1 MNIIEQFEKDQIKSL
16 VKGKKIP
23 QFHPGDTVRVNV
35 KVREGTRERIQA
47 FEGVCIRKK
56 NRGLSSS
63 FTVRKISFG
72 EGVERVFPI
81 FSPSIDS
88 ISIVRSGQVRRAKLY
103 YLRDLTGKKARIVE
117 RIRKKQPDL
126 ASLYIDE
133 SEEVSV
139 EEIVASDEPAQ
150 EEYVEGAADA
160 SLAEEKSESEVIDIR
175 LKENEKE
182 GTQEETIRTCLVIPR
197 NFQDR
202 SDLKHILMCTA
213 NGICKK
219 IDMLDPTRVR
229 RTGIRGISLD
239 EGDSLISAALT
250 DGDRELFFTSRNGM
264 GLRVHESTIRS
275 MGRDARGV
283 IGMRL
288 EPSDQVVSAFTHSGS
303 GMILT
308 VAENGYGKQSEI
320 NAFTLSK
327 HSGNIGLRTMRINET
342 TGPVVEM
349 LEIEEEEQLLLITQ
363 TGRMIRIHTNQ
374 IPVIGRV
381 TQGSRLIRLQE
392 DERVIAISTVTE
404 ENEDAEESD
413 VVPAENE
420 LLEEGTDAS
429 E

>member
-133 SEEVSV
+133 SEEVAE

-150 EEYVEGAADA
+150 DESVEVAADT
-160 SLAEEKSESEVIDIR
+160 SQAEEKTESEVD
-175 LKENEKE
+175 ESA
-182 GTQEETIRTCLVIPR
+182 QEQVTED
-197 NFQDR
+197 N
-202 SDLKHILMCTA
+202 A
-213 NGICKK
+213 
-219 IDMLDPTRVR
+219 
-229 RTGIRGISLD
+229 
-239 EGDSLISAALT
+239 
-250 DGDRELFFTSRNGM
+250 
-264 GLRVHESTIRS
+264 ES
-275 MGRDARGV
+275 
-283 IGMRL
+283 
-288 EPSDQVVSAFTHSGS
+288 
-303 GMILT
+303 
-308 VAENGYGKQSEI
+308 SEE
-320 NAFTLSK
+320 S
-327 HSGNIGLRTMRINET
+327 ET
-342 TGPVVEM
+342 TKE
-349 LEIEEEEQLLLITQ
+349 
-363 TGRMIRIHTNQ
+363 
-374 IPVIGRV
+374 
-381 TQGSRLIRLQE
+381 
-392 DERVIAISTVTE
+392 
-404 ENEDAEESD
+404 
-413 VVPAENE
+413 
-420 LLEEGTDAS
+420 
-429 E
+429 

>member
-133 SEEVSV
+133 SEEVAE

-150 EEYVEGAADA
+150 NESIEVAADA
-160 SLAEEKSESEVIDIR
+160 SQAEEKTESEVDEIA
-175 LKENEKE
+175 
-182 GTQEETIRTCLVIPR
+182 QEQVPED
-197 NFQDR
+197 N
-202 SDLKHILMCTA
+202 A
-213 NGICKK
+213 
-219 IDMLDPTRVR
+219 
-229 RTGIRGISLD
+229 
-239 EGDSLISAALT
+239 
-250 DGDRELFFTSRNGM
+250 
-264 GLRVHESTIRS
+264 ES
-275 MGRDARGV
+275 
-283 IGMRL
+283 
-288 EPSDQVVSAFTHSGS
+288 
-303 GMILT
+303 
-308 VAENGYGKQSEI
+308 SEE
-320 NAFTLSK
+320 S
-327 HSGNIGLRTMRINET
+327 ET
-342 TGPVVEM
+342 TKE
-349 LEIEEEEQLLLITQ
+349 
-363 TGRMIRIHTNQ
+363 
-374 IPVIGRV
+374 
-381 TQGSRLIRLQE
+381 
-392 DERVIAISTVTE
+392 
-404 ENEDAEESD
+404 
-413 VVPAENE
+413 
-420 LLEEGTDAS
+420 
-429 E
+429 